1 MRLEEGGI
9 CDETCGSHS
18 VAPSGTRTP
27 HTHTHLYI
35 HTHVHAHRGSCVHAH
50 TPFSHS
56 LPSQCPSLSRGFS
69 LAVLTPLLLLDV
81 GTSYYAVAVVKRS
94 SNLTINT
101 LKGMKSCHTGI
112 NRTVGWNVPVGYL
125 VESGRLSVMGCDVL
139 QGEGFWRADAS
150 PAASL
155 GFPPPLASPLPFPS
169 QGSLPSGSPSS
180 CTSFKEWHSPSSARG
195 LPDT

>member
-1 MRLEEGGI
+1 MRHAARTQLLPQELEL
-9 CDETCGSHS
+9 
-18 VAPSGTRTP
+18 
-27 HTHTHLYI
+27 HTHMH
-35 HTHVHAHRGSCVHAH
+35 SH

-56 LPSQCPSLSRGFS
+56 QGPSLSRGFS
-69 LAVLTPLLLLDV
+69 LAILTPLLLLDV

-139 QGEGFWRADAS
+139 QGEGFQRADAS
-150 PAASL
+150 PATSL
-155 GFPPPLASPLPFPS
+155 GFPSPCLIPS
-169 QGSLPSGSPSS
+169 LSLTGQPSS
-180 CTSFKEWHSPSSARG
+180 RLTFFLR
-195 LPDT
+195 LL